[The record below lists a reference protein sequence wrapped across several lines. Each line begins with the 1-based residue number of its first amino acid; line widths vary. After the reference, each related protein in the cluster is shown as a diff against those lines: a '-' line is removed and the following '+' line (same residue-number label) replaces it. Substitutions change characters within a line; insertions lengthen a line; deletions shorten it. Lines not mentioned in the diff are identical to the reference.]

1 MSYDYLV
8 VSDMDYTL
16 LMTGKE
22 ISEENKRAVKALSDN
37 NIAFSLATGRCP
49 FMIGKYIDELNLN
62 VPIICSNGAVLYDPK
77 TESNLYSA
85 DIPFAKV
92 KDIIIPLLER
102 GLDVTGYSDKGIYLS
117 ENNSRRDFFANYN
130 RNLPQNRKAVL
141 KEFKDTNLTPD
152 GPSFNKILIIN
163 CPDDVSAKLNKDAD
177 LEIEK
182 SAATFTDIMLKGQTK
197 GKTLMK
203 LADILTISHENTF
216 ALGDSDNDLSMIKES
231 GTGIAMQN
239 SVPEI
244 LRCADIVTS
253 SCEDNGFAKAV
264 YDIIIPKCNS

>member
-102 GLDVTGYSDKGIYLS
+102 GLDV
-117 ENNSRRDFFANYN
+117 
-130 RNLPQNRKAVL
+130 
-141 KEFKDTNLTPD
+141 
-152 GPSFNKILIIN
+152 
-163 CPDDVSAKLNKDAD
+163 
-177 LEIEK
+177 
-182 SAATFTDIMLKGQTK
+182 
-197 GKTLMK
+197 
-203 LADILTISHENTF
+203 
-216 ALGDSDNDLSMIKES
+216 
-231 GTGIAMQN
+231 
-239 SVPEI
+239 
-244 LRCADIVTS
+244 
-253 SCEDNGFAKAV
+253 
-264 YDIIIPKCNS
+264 